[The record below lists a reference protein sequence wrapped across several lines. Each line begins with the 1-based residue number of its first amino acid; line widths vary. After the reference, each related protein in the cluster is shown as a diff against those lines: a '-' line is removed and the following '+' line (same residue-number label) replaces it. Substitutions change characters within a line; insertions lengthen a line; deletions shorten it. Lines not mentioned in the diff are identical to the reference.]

1 MAYYRTRSSVD
12 SEDLTQDIFMQ
23 AFTKLPRLKN
33 SERFR
38 TWLFTIGVNRLR
50 DFHRKKR
57 VLALL
62 GQATQMDEPE
72 LPHETV
78 GDPAEPLDNLLRK
91 EFWEKIA
98 SFLGALSRFER
109 EVFLLRFMD
118 HLSIKEIA
126 EVLRKSES
134 AVKTHL
140 YRALRKFRGETAI
153 LQLMEEER

>member
-1 MAYYRTRSSVD
+1 M
-12 SEDLTQDIFMQ
+12 
-23 AFTKLPRLKN
+23 N
-33 SERFR
+33 
-38 TWLFTIGVNRLR
+38 
-50 DFHRKKR
+50 
-57 VLALL
+57 
-62 GQATQMDEPE
+62 EPE
-72 LPHETV
+72 LPHKTIS
-78 GDPAEPLDNLLRK
+78 DPAEPLDYLLRK

-134 AVKTHL
+134 SVKTHL
-140 YRALRKFRGETAI
+140 YRALRKFRRETGI